1 MTATRPDP
9 ILPRLRGAPERIF
22 VSVDEST
29 GRSTLSFAP
38 ADVGDPVPHDDDR
51 AGAAALATAR
61 GIAAAYPDCTVIGP
75 HFHASARG
83 RPRHRRGR

>member
-1 MTATRPDP
+1 MSDTV
-9 ILPRLRGAPERIF
+9 LPKLRGAPVRIF

-38 ADVGDPVPHDDDR
+38 ADVGDPLPCDGDER
-51 AGAAALATAR
+51 GARALATAR
-61 GIAAAYPDCTVIGP
+61 AITAAYPGCTIVGP

-83 RPRHRRGR
+83 RPRPRRGR

>member
-1 MTATRPDP
+1 MTTTTETT
-9 ILPRLRGAPERIF
+9 IPRLRGTPIRIF

-38 ADVGDPVPHDDDR
+38 PEVGDPMQRDDDK

-61 GIAAAYPDCTVIGP
+61 AIVASFPGCAIVGP
-75 HFHASARG
+75 HYHASARG